1 MVKLANFDQNNKW
14 GGCNKQG
21 GWQKISKVNTWGAWN
36 KRGGWEILAKII
48 REGAINRKVGKNFQS
63 E

>member
-1 MVKLANFDQNNKW
+1 MEKLANFDQNNKW

-36 KRGGWEILAKII
+36 K
-48 REGAINRKVGKNFQS
+48 
-63 E
+63 

>member
-1 MVKLANFDQNNKW
+1 MEKLANFDQNNKW

-21 GWQKISKVNTWGAWN
+21 GWQKISKVNTWGASN

-48 REGAINRKVGKNFQS
+48 REGAINRKVGKNFQN

>member
-1 MVKLANFDQNNKW
+1 MEKLANFDPNNKW
-14 GGCNKQG
+14 AGCNKQG

-36 KRGGWEILAKII
+36 KRGGWQILAKII
-48 REGAINRKVGKNFQS
+48 GEGTINRKVGKNFQS